1 VADGKPFFNSKY
13 ADGSAMSFSLT
24 TAPDGS
30 LVADGFLI
38 NTLGINEVK
47 VDVSS
52 ISGTGA
58 SLAIDFTVS

>member
-1 VADGKPFFNSKY
+1 
-13 ADGSAMSFSLT
+13 MSFSLT